1 MMSSSKE
8 QLFRDVVA
16 SLDRADHRMCVFH
29 GDKDHS
35 ERFIV
40 KKDVDVVSENPAQVP
55 RILTEGKVASIVRAF
70 KGAQNTLY
78 TLYLYRQHNGKPIFL
93 ELDFWSDCRRR
104 GYVFFSG
111 KELLKA
117 RKPFEYFDV
126 LAPEFDFTCALIKGL
141 VEGLDQDRTQRL
153 SELYSENPSGCT
165 KQLSRFLPASEV
177 SLIAGAASSADWE
190 PVVRQREHLRQALLE
205 NMSHEQPLGKARFWL
220 SEIRVRVRSCI
231 QPEGLMVTFLG
242 TDGAGKSSVTAR
254 VEQDLAPV
262 FSSTKRYHRPVA
274 SPLRWMKRFQTG
286 IRSGGHASPSTTG
299 LYAQP
304 AQHDP
309 PGKLPHNLPA
319 SLLKLGL
326 WWADFTVF
334 GYLLDVY
341 PRLVGSTLVLLDRYY
356 QDLLVHP
363 HGYRYG
369 GPLWLARLVGRFVPR
384 PHLVILLD
392 APAEVIQARK
402 PELPFEETARQ
413 REAYLEV
420 GEGLSNAH
428 VVDTS
433 QPLAAVVDEVER
445 IILEY
450 MAQRTAQRLEP
461 KKHRSSPL
469 NDL

>member
-1 MMSSSKE
+1 MNPPKE
-8 QLFRDVVA
+8 QLFRDVVTC
-16 SLDRADHRMCVFH
+16 LDRVGHKMCVLH
-29 GDKDHS
+29 GDKTYS
-35 ERFIV
+35 ERYSI
-40 KKDVDVVSENPAQVP
+40 KKDVDVVSEDPAQVP
-55 RILTEGKVASIVRAF
+55 RILSDGQVASIVRAF

-78 TLYLYRQHNGKPIFL
+78 SLYLYRQHDGKPVFL
-93 ELDFWSDCRRR
+93 ELDVWSDCRRK

-111 KELLKA
+111 EELLKA

-126 LAPEFDFTCALIKGL
+126 LAPEFEFTCTLIKGL
-141 VEGLDQDRTQRL
+141 VVGLHEGRAQRL

-165 KQLSRFLPASEV
+165 KQLSRFLPASET
-177 SLIAGAASSADWE
+177 SLIAGAAGSADWE
-190 PVVRQREHLRQALLE
+190 PVFYQKEHLRQLLLE
-205 NMSHEQPLGKARFWL
+205 NMSHRQPLGKARFL
-220 SEIRVRVRSCI
+220 LGEIGVRVRGCI

-242 TDGAGKSSVTAR
+242 TDGAGKSTVTAR

-274 SPLRWMKRFQTG
+274 SPLRWMKRYRTG
-286 IRSGGHASPSTTG
+286 SRSGGHVGASVTDLNAPP
-299 LYAQP
+299 AQP
-304 AQHDP
+304 DP
-309 PGKLPHNLPA
+309 PGKPPHNLPA

-392 APAEVIQARK
+392 ASAKVIQARK
-402 PELPFEETARQ
+402 PELPFAETARQ

-420 GEGLSNAH
+420 VEGLSNAH

-433 QPLAAVVDEVER
+433 QPLDAAVDEAER

-450 MAQRTAQRLEP
+450 MAQRTAQRLKL
-461 KKHRSSPL
+461 KKVRSSPS

>member
-1 MMSSSKE
+1 MMNPSKE
-8 QLFRDVVA
+8 QLFRDVVTN
-16 SLDRADHRMCVFH
+16 LDRVGHKMCVFH
-29 GDKDHS
+29 GDKIHS
-35 ERFIV
+35 ERYSI
-40 KKDVDVVSENPAQVP
+40 KKDVDVVSEDPAQVP
-55 RILTEGKVASIVRAF
+55 RILSDGRVASIVRAF

-78 TLYLYRQHNGKPIFL
+78 TLYLYRQHNGKPVFL
-93 ELDFWSDCRRR
+93 ELDVWSDCRRK
-104 GYVFFSG
+104 GYVFYSG
-111 KELLKA
+111 EELLRA
-117 RKPFEYFDV
+117 REPFEYFDV

-141 VEGLDQDRTQRL
+141 VEGLDQGRTQRL

-165 KQLSRFLPASEV
+165 KQLSRFLPASEA
-177 SLIAGAASSADWE
+177 SLIAEAASSADWE
-190 PVVRQREHLRQALLE
+190 PVFRQREHLRQALLE

-242 TDGAGKSSVTAR
+242 TDGAGKSTVTAR

-286 IRSGGHASPSTTG
+286 LRSGRHASPSTTG
-299 LYAQP
+299 LDAQP

-309 PGKLPHNLPA
+309 PGKPPHDLPA

-433 QPLAAVVDEVER
+433 QPLDAVVDEVER

-461 KKHRSSPL
+461 KASNFPL

>member
-1 MMSSSKE
+1 MMNSSRE
-8 QLFRDVVA
+8 QLFRDVVT
-16 SLDRADHRMCVFH
+16 SLDRANHKLCVFH
-29 GDKDHS
+29 GDKAHS
-35 ERFIV
+35 ERFNIE
-40 KKDVDVVSENPAQVP
+40 KDVDFISENPAQVP
-55 RILTEGKVASIVRAF
+55 RILSDGKVASVVRAF
-70 KGAQNTLY
+70 RGAQNTLY
-78 TLYLYRQHNGKPIFL
+78 SLYLYRQHGGKPVFL
-93 ELDFWSDCRRR
+93 ELDLWSDCRRK

-111 KELLKA
+111 EELLKA

-126 LAPEFDFTCALIKGL
+126 LSPEFDFTCALIKGL
-141 VEGLDQDRTQRL
+141 VEGFNQSRTQRL
-153 SELYSENPSGCT
+153 SELYSEDPLGCT
-165 KQLSRFLPASEV
+165 KQLSRFLPASET
-177 SLIAGAASSADWE
+177 SLIAGAARSADWD
-190 PVVRQREHLRQALLE
+190 PVLHQREHLRQALLE
-205 NMSHEQPLGKARFWL
+205 NMSHEQPLGKVRFWL

-242 TDGAGKSSVTAR
+242 TDGAGKSTVTAR
-254 VEQDLAPV
+254 VAEDLAPV

-274 SPLRWMKRFQTG
+274 SPLRWMKRYQTG
-286 IRSGGHASPSTTG
+286 SRSGGHVGASAADLDS
-299 LYAQP
+299 QP
-304 AQHDP
+304 AQPDP
-309 PGKLPHNLPA
+309 PDKPPHNLPA

-420 GEGLSNAH
+420 VEGLFNAH

-433 QPLAAVVDEVER
+433 QPLDAAVEEAER

-461 KKHRSSPL
+461 KKLRSSPL
-469 NDL
+469 KGL